1 MMSPLKCKALPILLP
16 EMVGLL
22 LLPAWV
28 QRAVDSRGAG
38 AVLTGAEM
46 QDFRT
51 GFAKHPR
58 SHVPVPAVT

>member
-16 EMVGLL
+16 EMIRLL

-28 QRAVDSRGAG
+28 QRVLQSAADGPG
-38 AVLTGAEM
+38 AVLIGAET

-51 GFAKHPR
+51 KHPQ
-58 SHVPVPAVT
+58 SHVPVPTVT